1 MKVEKEALGGQ
12 RVEPTEEELALVNR
26 QSRKELTAAEVYLF
40 AVRLCD
46 NEVDRD
52 GEQFPQATLE
62 QLAELFVGKSGIF
75 DHRWSAGG
83 QTARIYRTEVV
94 REEGIRTA
102 LGEPACYLKGYAYMV
117 RTQGNQDLIAEIEGG
132 IKREV
137 SVGCAVKRAECS
149 ICGSDM
155 GRCAHE
161 KGKRYDGRLCCTVLD
176 DPYDAYEWS
185 FVAVPAQREAG
196 VIKMYTPTD
205 TEEGTRTS
213 SDIIKAFSEGKE
225 MTLSPEECAE
235 ISGCLRELAKKAEA
249 GEAYERELRQEV
261 VRLSLLSQP
270 GVPKDIMERVAKRMT
285 LEELKAFQKAYRQES
300 GKLAPPKPQLA
311 GARAEGAPI
320 ENAEFKI

>member
-1 MKVEKEALGGQ
+1 M
-12 RVEPTEEELALVNR
+12 
-26 QSRKELTAAEVYLF
+26 
-40 AVRLCD
+40 
-46 NEVDRD
+46 
-52 GEQFPQATLE
+52 
-62 QLAELFVGKSGIF
+62 
-75 DHRWSAGG
+75 
-83 QTARIYRTEVV
+83 
-94 REEGIRTA
+94 
-102 LGEPACYLKGYAYMV
+102 
-117 RTQGNQDLIAEIEGG
+117 
-132 IKREV
+132 
-137 SVGCAVKRAECS
+137 
-149 ICGSDM
+149 
-155 GRCAHE
+155 
-161 KGKRYDGRLCCTVLD
+161 LD

-205 TEEGTRTS
+205 TEEGTKTN

>member
-1 MKVEKEALGGQ
+1 
-12 RVEPTEEELALVNR
+12 
-26 QSRKELTAAEVYLF
+26 
-40 AVRLCD
+40 
-46 NEVDRD
+46 
-52 GEQFPQATLE
+52 
-62 QLAELFVGKSGIF
+62 
-75 DHRWSAGG
+75 
-83 QTARIYRTEVV
+83 
-94 REEGIRTA
+94 
-102 LGEPACYLKGYAYMV
+102 
-117 RTQGNQDLIAEIEGG
+117 
-132 IKREV
+132 
-137 SVGCAVKRAECS
+137 
-149 ICGSDM
+149 
-155 GRCAHE
+155 
-161 KGKRYDGRLCCTVLD
+161 
-176 DPYDAYEWS
+176 
-185 FVAVPAQREAG
+185 
-196 VIKMYTPTD
+196 MYTPTD

-225 MTLSPEECAE
+225 MTLSPEECVE

>member
-1 MKVEKEALGGQ
+1 
-12 RVEPTEEELALVNR
+12 
-26 QSRKELTAAEVYLF
+26 
-40 AVRLCD
+40 
-46 NEVDRD
+46 
-52 GEQFPQATLE
+52 
-62 QLAELFVGKSGIF
+62 
-75 DHRWSAGG
+75 
-83 QTARIYRTEVV
+83 
-94 REEGIRTA
+94 
-102 LGEPACYLKGYAYMV
+102 MV

-213 SDIIKAFSEGKE
+213 SDIIKAFFRGKGNDPV
-225 MTLSPEECAE
+225 SGGVRGN
-235 ISGCLRELAKKAEA
+235 SGCLRELAKRRRP
-249 GEAYERELRQEV
+249 ERTMSGSSGRRWSGFLCCP
-261 VRLSLLSQP
+261 S
-270 GVPKDIMERVAKRMT
+270 RVCPRT
-285 LEELKAFQKAYRQES
+285 SWNGSPSE
-300 GKLAPPKPQLA
+300 
-311 GARAEGAPI
+311 
-320 ENAEFKI
+320 

>member
-1 MKVEKEALGGQ
+1 MDMRAELEAINGFAKTALTEGQ
-12 RVEPTEEELALVNR
+12 
-26 QSRKELTAAEVYLF
+26 VYAFSLK
-40 AVRLCD
+40 LCD

-52 GEQFPQATLE
+52 FERFDAEALETLG
-62 QLAELFVGKSGIF
+62 ELFLGRSGLF
-75 DHRWSAGG
+75 DHQWSALG

-94 REEGIRTA
+94 EEPGRVTAAGDRYRWLKAWAYLMRT
-102 LGEPACYLKGYAYMV
+102 EKHE
-117 RTQGNQDLIAEIEGG
+117 DLIAEIEGG
-132 IKREV
+132 IKKEV
-137 SVGCAVKRAECS
+137 SVGCSVARHVCS
-149 ICGSDM
+149 ICGAEA
-155 GRCAHE
+155 GTCAHV
-161 KGKRYDGRLCCTVLD
+161 KGRLYGETLCFTELRE
-176 DPYDAYEWS
+176 PTDAYEWS